1 MDYVIDLAPHLGL
14 LYSLLMPTLQVL
26 LTAAVGWAVYKI
38 TPKVLAFLHIKSEV
52 ADNKRLQEFISRGIL
67 FALSRLGETLSNQ
80 KLEIRTRNEAIALG
94 ANYAAVAAP
103 DILKKFGVTP
113 ERLAELTEAKLAE
126 MQAKAPGDAPIDE
139 SRVP

>member
-1 MDYVIDLAPHLGL
+1 MDYVIDLMPFLIGT
-14 LYSLLMPTLQVL
+14 YEFLMPTLQLL

-67 FALSRLGETLSNQ
+67 FALSRLGETLNNR
-80 KLEIRTRNEAIALG
+80 KLEIHTKNEAIALG

-103 DILKKFGVTP
+103 DIIKKFGVTP
-113 ERLAELTEAKLAE
+113 ERLAELAEAKLGE
-126 MQAKAPGDAPIDE
+126 LQAKAPVDAPAPRE
-139 SRVP
+139 TP

>member
-52 ADNKRLQEFISRGIL
+52 ADNKRLQEFIGRGIA
-67 FALSRLGETLSNQ
+67 FGLSRLGQTLDGK
-80 KLEIRTRNEAIALG
+80 KLEFHTKHEAIALG
-94 ANYAAVAAP
+94 SKYVATGAP

-113 ERLAELTEAKLAE
+113 ERLAELVEAKLGELQFTTATPTE
-126 MQAKAPGDAPIDE
+126 PLK
-139 SRVP
+139 